1 MPISKPKIQPV
12 LLPPPVIT
20 ILGHVDHGKTTLL
33 DLIRKTKVAQKEI
46 GGITQHIGAYQIQVD
61 PKGELSSRATP
72 TSRRGSRRIPSEH
85 KEEILR
91 QAQDDFVSL
100 GHKITFIDT
109 PGHEA
114 FAKMRQRGAMAAD
127 VAILVVAANDG
138 VQPQTVES
146 IKHIQSAK
154 IPAIV
159 ALNKIDLPGINVEKI
174 KKQLT
179 REGLSLE
186 EYGGET
192 PLIPISAKTGQ
203 GLDKL
208 LSTITL
214 IYELYRKKP
223 PTANFEAVVIE
234 SQLSKSKGPIATVI
248 IRNGNLARGEE
259 VISERQAFKI
269 RALINFLGQNIS
281 EASNGDPV
289 EILGWKILPAIG
301 SRIYKK
307 NESVM
312 EIAPPIALSL
322 PVVNNQ
328 IIAPSDNP
336 IVEDEKIK
344 LILKA
349 DTTGS
354 LEALTVVLSSKVDII
369 LSGVGNISESDVL
382 LAKTAKTII
391 VGFNIEPS
399 QNVIKL
405 ANSEKVLIK
414 TFHLIYKLFEEL
426 DEVIEAIK
434 KGNLVTILGEAKI
447 IEIFSYKEDKIAG
460 VKVVSGR
467 IARGD
472 QIKLVR
478 NEEEIGRAKI
488 KSIRHGKED
497 ISKAEQGKEAGVILS
512 QKLDFLTGDSI
523 IAIG

>member
-1 MPISKPKIQPV
+1 MPKSKPKIQPV
-12 LLPPPVIT
+12 LLPPPVVT

-33 DLIRKTKVAQKEI
+33 DLIRKTKVAQKEA
-46 GGITQHIGAYQIQVD
+46 GGITQHIGAYQILLSQE
-61 PKGELSSRATP
+61 GELSSPANLDL
-72 TSRRGSRRIPSEH
+72 PSEH

-91 QAQDDFVSL
+91 QSQGDFVSP

-114 FAKMRQRGAMAAD
+114 FAKMRERGAMAAD
-127 VAILVVAANDG
+127 VAILVIAANDG

-146 IKHIQSAK
+146 IKHILSAK

-214 IYELYRKKP
+214 VYELYRKKP
-223 PTANFEAVVIE
+223 ATANFEAVVIE

-248 IRNGNLARGEE
+248 VRNGNLTRGEE
-259 VISERQAFKI
+259 VINEGRKFKI

-281 EASNGDPV
+281 KASNGDPV
-289 EILGWKILPAIG
+289 EILGWKTLPAIG

-307 NESVM
+307 NEPVM
-312 EIAPPIALSL
+312 EVTP
-322 PVVNNQ
+322 VNNQ
-328 IIAPSDNP
+328 IITPSDNP
-336 IVEDEKIK
+336 EEEKIK

-349 DTTGS
+349 DTAGS
-354 LEALTVVLSSKVDII
+354 LEALTVVLSPKVNII
-369 LSGVGNISESDVL
+369 LSGVGNISESDIL
-382 LAKTAKTII
+382 LAKTARTII

-399 QNVIKL
+399 QNVVKL

-426 DEVIEAIK
+426 DEVIDAIK
-434 KGNLVTILGEAKI
+434 KGNLVSILGEAKI

-460 VKVVSGR
+460 LKVVSGR

-478 NEEEIGRAKI
+478 GDEEIGRAKI
-488 KSIRHGKED
+488 KSLRHGKED

>member
-1 MPISKPKIQPV
+1 MPKSKLKIQPV
-12 LLPPPVIT
+12 FLPPPVVT

-33 DLIRKTKVAQKEI
+33 DLIRKTKVAEKEI
-46 GGITQHIGAYQIQVD
+46 GGITQHIGAYQIRVS
-61 PKGELSSRATP
+61 PKGELSSRAIP
-72 TSRRGSRRIPSEH
+72 ASRRESRGIPSEH
-85 KEEILR
+85 KEKILR
-91 QAQDDFVSL
+91 QAQDDFVSSE
-100 GHKITFIDT
+100 HKITFIDT

-114 FAKMRQRGAMAAD
+114 FAKMRERGAMAAD

-154 IPAIV
+154 IPSIV

-223 PTANFEAVVIE
+223 STANFEAVVIE

-248 IRNGNLARGEE
+248 IRNGNLTSGEE
-259 VISERQAFKI
+259 VISEKQEFKI
-269 RALINFLGQNIS
+269 RALINFLGQNITQ
-281 EASNGDPV
+281 AINGDPV
-289 EILGWKILPAIG
+289 EILGWKMLPAIG

-312 EIAPPIALSL
+312 EIAPPVVLSKQA
-322 PVVNNQ
+322 VINQ
-328 IIAPSDNP
+328 IITPSDNP
-336 IVEDEKIK
+336 VEEKIK

-349 DTTGS
+349 DTAGS
-354 LEALTVVLSSKVDII
+354 LEALTIVLSSKVDII
-369 LSGVGNISESDVL
+369 LSGVGNISESDIL

-399 QNVIKL
+399 QNVVKL

-472 QIKLVR
+472 QVKLVR
-478 NEEEIGRAKI
+478 GDEEIGRAKI
-488 KSIRHGKED
+488 KSLRHGKED
-497 ISKAEQGKEAGVILS
+497 ISKAEQGKEGGVILS

-523 IAIG
+523 ISIG

>member
-1 MPISKPKIQPV
+1 MPKSKSKIQSV
-12 LLPPPVIT
+12 LLPPPVVT

-33 DLIRKTKVAQKEI
+33 DLIRKTKVAQNEI
-46 GGITQHIGAYQIQVD
+46 GGITQHIGAYQIQVS

-72 TSRRGSRRIPSEH
+72 TSRRGSRGIPSEH

-91 QAQDDFVSL
+91 QAQDDSVSL

-114 FAKMRQRGAMAAD
+114 FAKMRERGAMAAD

-138 VQPQTVES
+138 VQPQTIES

-154 IPAIV
+154 IPVIV

-192 PLIPISAKTGQ
+192 PLVSISAKTGQ

-234 SQLSKSKGPIATVI
+234 SQLSKYKGPIATVI
-248 IRNGNLARGEE
+248 VRNGDLTAGEE
-259 VISERQAFKI
+259 IISEGQKFKV
-269 RALINFLGQNIS
+269 RALISFLGQNIPK
-281 EASNGDPV
+281 ATNGDPV

-307 NESVM
+307 NESVI
-312 EIAPPIALSL
+312 EIAPPVALSKQ
-322 PVVNNQ
+322 VINNQ
-328 IIAPSDNP
+328 TVISTENAAD
-336 IVEDEKIK
+336 DKIK
-344 LILKA
+344 LIFKA
-349 DTTGS
+349 DTAGS
-354 LEALTVVLSSKVDII
+354 LEALTEVLSSKVNVI
-369 LSGVGNISESDVL
+369 LSGVGNISESDIL
-382 LAKTAKTII
+382 LAKTAKAII
-391 VGFNIEPS
+391 VGYNVEPS
-399 QNVIKL
+399 QNVAKL

-414 TFHLIYKLFEEL
+414 TYHLIYKLFEEL

-478 NEEEIGRAKI
+478 GEEEIGRAKI
-488 KSIRHGKED
+488 KSLRHAKED
-497 ISKAEQGKEAGVILS
+497 ISKAEQGKEGGVILS

>member
-1 MPISKPKIQPV
+1 MPKSKPKIQPV
-12 LLPPPVIT
+12 LLPPPVVT

-33 DLIRKTKVAQKEI
+33 DLIRKTKVAQKEA
-46 GGITQHIGAYQIQVD
+46 GGITQHIGAYQILVS
-61 PKGELSSRATP
+61 PEGELSSRATP
-72 TSRRGSRRIPSEH
+72 TSRRGSRGIPSEH

-114 FAKMRQRGAMAAD
+114 FAKMRERGAMAAD

-138 VQPQTVES
+138 VQPQTIES

-214 IYELYRKKP
+214 IYELYRKQP

-248 IRNGNLARGEE
+248 VRNGNLTSGEE
-259 VISERQAFKI
+259 VISERQEFKI

-281 EASNGDPV
+281 KVSNGDPV

-301 SRIYKK
+301 SRLYKK

-312 EIAPPIALSL
+312 EVAPPIALSQQA
-322 PVVNNQ
+322 VNNQ
-328 IIAPSDNP
+328 IITPSDNP
-336 IVEDEKIK
+336 TEDEKIK

-349 DTTGS
+349 DTAGS
-354 LEALTVVLSSKVDII
+354 LEALNVVLSSKVDII
-369 LSGVGNISESDVL
+369 FSGVGNISESDIL

-399 QNVIKL
+399 QNVVKL

-472 QIKLVR
+472 QVKLVR
-478 NEEEIGRAKI
+478 GNEEIGRAKI
-488 KSIRHGKED
+488 KSLRHAKED
-497 ISKAEQGKEAGVILS
+497 ISKAEQGKEAGIILS
-512 QKLDFLTGDSI
+512 QKLDFLTDDSI

>member
-1 MPISKPKIQPV
+1 MPKSKPKIQPV
-12 LLPPPVIT
+12 FLPPPVVT

-46 GGITQHIGAYQIQVD
+46 GGITQHIGAYQI
-61 PKGELSSRATP
+61 
-72 TSRRGSRRIPSEH
+72 
-85 KEEILR
+85 
-91 QAQDDFVSL
+91 DDVSL
-100 GHKITFIDT
+100 DSKSASSHKITFIDT

-114 FAKMRQRGAMAAD
+114 FAKMRERGAMAAD

-146 IKHIQSAK
+146 IKHIKSAK

-192 PLIPISAKTGQ
+192 PLISISAKTGQ

-248 IRNGNLARGEE
+248 VRNGNLTSGEE
-259 VISERQAFKI
+259 VISERQEFKI

-281 EASNGDPV
+281 KASNGDPV
-289 EILGWKILPAIG
+289 EILGWKMLPAIG
-301 SRIYKK
+301 SRLYKK

-312 EIAPPIALSL
+312 EVAP
-322 PVVNNQ
+322 VNKQ
-328 IIAPSDNP
+328 VITPSDNP
-336 IVEDEKIK
+336 TEDEKIK

-349 DTTGS
+349 DTAGS

-369 LSGVGNISESDVL
+369 LSGVGNISESDIL

-399 QNVIKL
+399 QNVVKL

-472 QIKLVR
+472 QVKLVR
-478 NEEEIGRAKI
+478 GDEEIGRAKI
-488 KSIRHGKED
+488 KSLRHGKED
-497 ISKAEQGKEAGVILS
+497 ISKAEQGKEGGVILS

-523 IAIG
+523 ISIG

>member
-1 MPISKPKIQPV
+1 MPKSKPKIQPV
-12 LLPPPVIT
+12 LLPPPVVT

-33 DLIRKTKVAQKEI
+33 DLIRKTKVVQKEI
-46 GGITQHIGAYQIQVD
+46 GGITQHIGAYQIRVS
-61 PKGELSSRATP
+61 PKDELSSRATP
-72 TSRRGSRRIPSEH
+72 TLRRGSRGIPSEH

-91 QAQDDFVSL
+91 QAQDDFVPA

-114 FAKMRQRGAMAAD
+114 FAKMRERGAMAAD

-154 IPAIV
+154 IPLIV

-248 IRNGNLARGEE
+248 VRNGNLTRGEE
-259 VISERQAFKI
+259 VVSEKQAFKI
-269 RALINFLGQNIS
+269 RALINFLGQNI
-281 EASNGDPV
+281 AQAANGDPV
-289 EILGWKILPAIG
+289 EILGWKMLPAIG

-312 EIAPPIALSL
+312 EVAPPVALSQQA
-322 PVVNNQ
+322 VNNQ
-328 IIAPSDNP
+328 TITPSDNP
-336 IVEDEKIK
+336 IVGEKIK

-349 DTTGS
+349 DTAGS

-369 LSGVGNISESDVL
+369 LSGVGNISESDIL

-399 QNVIKL
+399 QNVVKL

-434 KGNLVTILGEAKI
+434 KGNLVTIFGEAKI

-478 NEEEIGRAKI
+478 GEEEIGRAKI
-488 KSIRHGKED
+488 KSLRHGKED
-497 ISKAEQGKEAGVILS
+497 ISKAEQGKDAGVILS